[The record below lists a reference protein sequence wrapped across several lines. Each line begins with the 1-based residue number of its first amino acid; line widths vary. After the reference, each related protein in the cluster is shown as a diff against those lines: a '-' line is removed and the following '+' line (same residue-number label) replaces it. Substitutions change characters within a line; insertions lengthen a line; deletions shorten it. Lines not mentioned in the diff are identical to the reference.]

1 MDNLITNANN
11 IKLEENEKQ
20 ISLNV
25 MHQAVNDLL
34 PNQTL
39 YVNNLNEKIK
49 VDGIIKSYL
58 ELKQAVFHLFAQ
70 YGEILEVHA
79 KKTLKLRGQVFIVFK
94 DLNAASS
101 AKHALNGSILFG
113 KDMVTLT

>member
-1 MDNLITNANN
+1 MVLFY
-11 IKLEENEKQ
+11 
-20 ISLNV
+20 LN
-25 MHQAVNDLL
+25 
-34 PNQTL
+34 
-39 YVNNLNEKIK
+39 
-49 VDGIIKSYL
+49 L

-79 KKTLKLRGQVFIVFK
+79 KKTLKLRGQAFIVFK

-113 KDMVTLT
+113 KEVVLK

>member
-1 MDNLITNANN
+1 MENQTTNTN
-11 IKLEENEKQ
+11 IKVEEVEKQ
-20 ISLNV
+20 SLATNT
-25 MHQAVNDLL
+25 QIIDLL

-39 YVNNLNEKIK
+39 YINNLNEKIK
-49 VDGIIKSYL
+49 VDGKKTIYKS

-79 KKTLKLRGQVFIVFK
+79 KKTLKLRGQAFIVFK

-101 AKHALNGSILFG
+101 AKHGLNGSILFG
-113 KDMVTLT
+113 NELVK